1 MAVDWASIRLEFP
14 ALDRWT
20 FLNTATCGQL
30 PLRAQQA
37 MSRHLERRDQ
47 HACADLVEWFD
58 DADSVRASAARL
70 INCAPSDIAFIP
82 NASTA
87 LSLVVGGIDWQP
99 GDRMVTLSDEFP
111 NHLYFSDVL
120 ARRGAEFVETS
131 WDRLSE
137 AVDERTRLVAF
148 STVNYTSGFR
158 APLAEAARIASA
170 RGALLYL
177 DGTQS
182 AGALRVD
189 VSAIQSDVY
198 AVDAYKWLLSP
209 MGAGFMYVS
218 PRLRERLAPNVIGW
232 RSHKEWRD
240 FGNLHHGAPQF
251 SDTAEKYEGGMLNFP
266 SLYAM
271 GASIEMILEIG
282 PAEIEARVLELA
294 GKLRVTLRGLGAYLP
309 GDEAPHFDSPIVAA
323 RFQGQDAGR
332 LVRALKDRRVLIS
345 ARHGNLRVS
354 THFYNSEEDLERLEC
369 VLRTLLN

>member
-1 MAVDWASIRLEFP
+1 
-14 ALDRWT
+14 
-20 FLNTATCGQL
+20 
-30 PLRAQQA
+30 
-37 MSRHLERRDQ
+37 MSRHLERRDE

-189 VSAIQSDVY
+189 LSAIQPDVY

-232 RSHKEWRD
+232 RSHKDWRD

-282 PAEIEARVLELA
+282 PAEIEARVMELA
-294 GKLRVTLRGLGAYLP
+294 GKLRATLRSLGARLP
-309 GDEAPHFDSPIVAA
+309 GDEASHFDSPIVAA

-332 LVRALKDRRVLIS
+332 LVRALKDHRVLIS
-345 ARHGNLRVS
+345 ARHGNLRIS
-354 THFYNSEEDLERLEC
+354 THFYNGEEDLERLEC
-369 VLRTLLN
+369 VLRWAVTCSRHGWVR